1 MEVVVIS
8 IIVMASA
15 IFVLWPLLRRGVGPR
30 VVPAHAYNRG
40 RENLLREKEAAIGE
54 LKEMEFD
61 HLSGKL
67 SLEDYSRLSSSY
79 EKKVVK
85 LLKELDDY
93 EDEDPLSQVV
103 EELIDKR
110 RKDAKPGKVCP
121 WCQCPLPVGGN
132 YCPSCGTRINQE
144 GMDGGK

>member
-15 IFVLWPLLRRGVGPR
+15 IFVLSPLLRGGVGPK
-30 VVPAHAYNRG
+30 VVPVLAHNKG
-40 RENLLREKEAAIGE
+40 RENLQREKETAIGE
-54 LKEMEFD
+54 LKEIEFD

-67 SLEDYSRLSSSY
+67 SLDDYSRLSSSY
-79 EKKVVK
+79 ENRVVK

-103 EELIDKR
+103 EELIAKR
-110 RKDAKPGKVCP
+110 RKDMKLGKVCP
-121 WCQCPLPVGGN
+121 RCQCPSPVNGN
-132 YCPSCGTRINQE
+132 YCPSCGAKINQE